1 MIIEGEN
8 FKFEDTFET
17 PITVAD
23 SWVMPKNKLGD
34 GNGEAKLYVGSRDKM
49 ERGKMS
55 ATTPPYSPRPSNIRT
70 AAHRTSVSAA
80 SRAIW
85 DVSAVTMYPPHHTFI
100 NQKLIN
106 F

>member
-34 GNGEAKLYVGSRDKM
+34 GNGEAKLYVG
-49 ERGKMS
+49 
-55 ATTPPYSPRPSNIRT
+55 
-70 AAHRTSVSAA
+70 
-80 SRAIW
+80 
-85 DVSAVTMYPPHHTFI
+85 
-100 NQKLIN
+100 
-106 F
+106 